1 MSPVSDA
8 ARAAGT
14 ATERIL
20 HDTLHG
26 THRGVVVDS
35 PPGAGK
41 STLVVRAAREL
52 VAAGETLMVVA
63 QTNAQVDDLV
73 DRLATAEPGLPIGRL
88 HGSDSPR
95 TRCSTATRPC
105 SSRARRPTSPGPR
118 W

>member
-41 STLVVRAAREL
+41 STLVVRAAQEL
-52 VAAGETLMVVA
+52 VAAGE
-63 QTNAQVDDLV
+63 
-73 DRLATAEPGLPIGRL
+73 
-88 HGSDSPR
+88 S
-95 TRCSTATRPC
+95 
-105 SSRARRPTSPGPR
+105 
-118 W
+118 